1 VIQEILN
8 IKHPVIQGGM
18 AWISDANLAAAVSNA
33 GGLGVIACG
42 NAPGSYVREQIE
54 KIRTMTDK
62 PFGLNVML
70 LSPYVEEVAQIA
82 TEEKV
87 PVVITGA
94 GDPSRYIKEWQA
106 NGTKVI
112 PVVASVALAKRMVR
126 LGVDAIIAEGG
137 EAGGH
142 VGELNTMTLVPAVCD
157 AVEVPVIA
165 AGGIFDGRG
174 VLASFALGAE
184 GVQVGTR
191 FILAEECTVHENY
204 KKKVIKAKDIDSFVT
219 GRNTGHPVRVLRNA
233 LSKELKKMDQAG
245 KSAEEIESISAGSLY
260 KAAIEGDMKAGSFM
274 AGQCACMVSEI
285 EPAAKIIESLLDLS
299 ESYLHLKKQVEAL

>member
-1 VIQEILN
+1 MIQEILN
-8 IKHPVIQGGM
+8 IQYPVIQGGM
-18 AWISDANLAAAVSNA
+18 AWISDASLAAAVSNA

-42 NAPGSYVREQIE
+42 NAPGTYVREQIE
-54 KIRTMTDK
+54 KIRELTDK
-62 PFGLNVML
+62 PYGLNVML
-70 LSPYVEEVAQIA
+70 LSPYVEEVALIA

-94 GDPSRYIKEWQA
+94 GDPSRFIKAWQN

-112 PVVASVALAKRMVR
+112 PVVASVALAKRMAR

-142 VGELNTMTLVPAVCD
+142 VGELNTMTLVPAVVD
-157 AVEVPVIA
+157 AIDLPVIA
-165 AGGIFDGRG
+165 AGGIFDARG
-174 VLASFALGAE
+174 VLASFALGAA

-204 KKKVIKAKDIDSFVT
+204 KKKVMKAKDIDSFVT
-219 GRNTGHPVRVLRNA
+219 GRNTGHPVRVLRNP

-245 KSAEEIESISAGSLY
+245 KNAEEIEAFSAGSLY
-260 KAAIEGDMKAGSFM
+260 RAAIEGDLKTGSFM
-274 AGQCACMVSEI
+274 AGQCACMVNEI
-285 EPAAKIIESLLDLS
+285 EPAAKILESLLALS
-299 ESYLHLKKQVEAL
+299 EPFARLKKQVEAL

>member
-1 VIQEILN
+1 MIQEILN

-42 NAPGSYVREQIE
+42 NAPGTYVREQIE

-94 GDPSRYIKEWQA
+94 GDPSRYIKDWQA

-157 AVEVPVIA
+157 AVDVPVIA

-191 FILAEECTVHENY
+191 FILAEECTVHDNY

-245 KSAEEIESISAGSLY
+245 KSAEEIEDISAGSLY

-299 ESYLHLKKQVEAL
+299 DSYLRLQKQVEAL

>member
-1 VIQEILN
+1 MIQEILN

-94 GDPSRYIKEWQA
+94 GDPSRFIKDWQA

-126 LGVDAIIAEGG
+126 LGVDAVIAEGG

-157 AVEVPVIA
+157 AVDVPVIA

-174 VLASFALGAE
+174 VLAAFALGAD

-204 KKKVIKAKDIDSFVT
+204 KNKVVKAKDIDSFVT

-245 KSAEEIESISAGSLY
+245 KSAEEIEEISAGSLY
-260 KAAIEGDMKAGSFM
+260 KAAIEGDLKAGSFM

-299 ESYLHLKKQVEAL
+299 DSYLRLKKQVEAL

>member
-1 VIQEILN
+1 MIQDILN

-94 GDPSRYIKEWQA
+94 GDPSKYIKDWQA

-174 VLASFALGAE
+174 VLAAFALGAQA
-184 GVQVGTR
+184 VQVGTR

-204 KKKVIKAKDIDSFVT
+204 KNKVVKAKDIDSFVT
-219 GRNTGHPVRVLRNA
+219 GRNTGHPVRVLRNPLA
-233 LSKELKKMDQAG
+233 KELKKMDQAG
-245 KSAEEIESISAGSLY
+245 KSAEEIEAFSAGSLY
-260 KAAIEGDMKAGSFM
+260 KAAIEGDVKAGSFM

-285 EPAAKIIESLLDLS
+285 EPAAKIIESLLDLTD
-299 ESYLHLKKQVEAL
+299 SYLRLKEKVEAL

>member
-1 VIQEILN
+1 
-8 IKHPVIQGGM
+8 M
-18 AWISDANLAAAVSNA
+18 AWISDAELAAAVSNA

-42 NAPGSYVREQIE
+42 NAPGSYVKEQID

-62 PFGLNVML
+62 PYGLNVML
-70 LSPYVEEVAQIA
+70 LSPYVEEVAKIC
-82 TEEKV
+82 TDEKV

-94 GDPSRYIKEWQA
+94 GDPSKYIKGWQA

-112 PVVASVALAKRMVR
+112 PVVASVALAKRMER
-126 LGVDAIIAEGG
+126 LGVDALIAEGG

-142 VGELNTMTLVPAVCD
+142 VGELNTMTLVPAVTD
-157 AVEVPVIA
+157 AVDLPVIA

-174 VLASFALGAE
+174 VLAAFALGAV

-191 FILAEECTVHENY
+191 FLLAEECTVHENY
-204 KKKVIKAKDIDSFVT
+204 KKKVVKAKDIDSFVT
-219 GRNTGHPVRVLRNA
+219 GRNTGHPVRVLRNP

-245 KSAEEIESISAGSLY
+245 KSAEEIESFSAGSLY
-260 KAAIEGDMKAGSFM
+260 RAAIEGDIKTGSFM

-299 ESYLHLKKQVEAL
+299 ESYLQMTKQVEAL

>member
-1 VIQEILN
+1 MIQEILN

-94 GDPSRYIKEWQA
+94 GDPSRFIKDWQA

-126 LGVDAIIAEGG
+126 LGVDAVIAEGG

-157 AVEVPVIA
+157 AVDVPVIA

-174 VLASFALGAE
+174 VLAAFALGAD

-204 KKKVIKAKDIDSFVT
+204 KQKVMKAKDIDSFVT

-245 KSAEEIESISAGSLY
+245 KSADEIEEISAGSLY
-260 KAAIEGDMKAGSFM
+260 KAAIEGDLKAGSFM

-299 ESYLHLKKQVEAL
+299 DSYLRLQKQVEAL

>member
-42 NAPGSYVREQIE
+42 NAPGTYVREQIE

-87 PVVITGA
+87 PFVITGA
-94 GDPSRYIKEWQA
+94 GDPSRYIKDWQA

-112 PVVASVALAKRMVR
+112 PVVASVALAKRMVG

-157 AVEVPVIA
+157 AVDVPVIA

-191 FILAEECTVHENY
+191 FILAEECTVHDNY

-245 KSAEEIESISAGSLY
+245 KSAEEIEDISAGSLY

-299 ESYLHLKKQVEAL
+299 DSYLRLQKQVEAL

>member
-1 VIQEILN
+1 MIQEILN

-42 NAPGSYVREQIE
+42 NAPGSYVREQVE
-54 KIRTMTDK
+54 KIRTLTDK

-245 KSAEEIESISAGSLY
+245 KSAEEIEEISAGSLY

-274 AGQCACMVSEI
+274 AGQCACMVSDI

>member
-1 VIQEILN
+1 MIQEILN

-94 GDPSRYIKEWQA
+94 GDPSRFIKGWQA

-126 LGVDAIIAEGG
+126 LGVDAVIAEGG

-157 AVEVPVIA
+157 AVDVPVIA

-174 VLASFALGAE
+174 VLAAFALGAD

-204 KKKVIKAKDIDSFVT
+204 KQKVMKAKDIDSFVT

-245 KSAEEIESISAGSLY
+245 KSAEEIEEISAGSLY
-260 KAAIEGDMKAGSFM
+260 KAAIEGDLKTGSFM

-299 ESYLHLKKQVEAL
+299 DSYLRLQKQVEAL

>member
-1 VIQEILN
+1 MIQEILN

>member
-1 VIQEILN
+1 MIQDILN
-8 IKHPVIQGGM
+8 IEHPVIQGGM
-18 AWISDANLAAAVSNA
+18 AWISDAKLAAAVSNA

-54 KIRTMTDK
+54 VIRSLTDK
-62 PFGLNVML
+62 PYGLNVML

-94 GDPSRYIKEWQA
+94 GDPSRFIGAWQA

-112 PVVASVALAKRMVR
+112 PVVASVALARRMER

-142 VGELNTMTLVPAVCD
+142 VGELNTMTLVPAVTD
-157 AVEVPVIA
+157 AVDLPVIA

-174 VLASFALGAE
+174 VLAAFALGAE

-204 KKKVIKAKDIDSFVT
+204 KKKVVKAKDIDSFVT
-219 GRNTGHPVRVLRNA
+219 GRNTGHPVRVLRNP

-245 KSAEEIESISAGSLY
+245 KSAEEIESFSAGSLY
-260 KAAIEGDMKAGSFM
+260 KAAIEGDVKQGSFM

-285 EPAAKIIESLLDLS
+285 EPAAKIIESLLDVSQDFLR
-299 ESYLHLKKQVEAL
+299 LKRQVEAL